1 MTEPAGIE
9 PFYGAAIHHLRWW
22 VYRWGQR
29 KLAKKAGVSAASISN
44 YERGKVVPS
53 PAVRAKIAA
62 AFRVSLAG
70 LDRLAAAIQSGMI
83 GLLPENGDGIEA
95 MALEV
100 AAGLGDDCR
109 RESLPLILRF
119 LSSEGAEPQAGPE
132 DVNALAPVL
141 ARIDGPGLRDLAAVE
156 PGLKSWAFVKL
167 VGEESV
173 RAAADDAK
181 RARDLADVALWLA
194 EQVEGEDGPRSRICA
209 WAWAGNARRV
219 GSDHDGAEDAFARSA
234 QLRQEEETGGRPAL
248 PERWRLFDLEA
259 SLRIDLRQYPEALHL
274 LDQATLEAPLSGV
287 MRARF
292 LNQKARILELLEDPE
307 GAIGVLRQAEVLAGL
322 EADPHLLRGLRFNL
336 MKNLTAAGRA
346 AEAEAMLSDLRAL
359 TAQIGNGLDTVRLRW
374 LEGAIDA
381 GLGRIDQAI
390 EALSWVRAAF
400 AKDGIRYD
408 EALASLELAGL
419 YLEQGR
425 TADVKRLVVTMAPVF
440 QAKGVHEEAK
450 KALALFRR
458 AVEMETVT
466 VELVRRVVVYLRR
479 AQCDP
484 KLRFEEAA

>member
-1 MTEPAGIE
+1 MIEPAGIE
-9 PFYGAAIHHLRWW
+9 EFYGAAILQLRSWF
-22 VYRWGQR
+22 YRWGQR

-62 AFRVSLAG
+62 AFKVSLSG
-70 LDRLAAAIQSGMI
+70 LDRLAAAIQSGMT
-83 GLLPENGDGIEA
+83 GLLPEGGDGVEA

-100 AAGLGDDCR
+100 AADLGDDFR
-109 RESLPLILRF
+109 RQSLSLILRF
-119 LSSEGAEPQAGPE
+119 LSSEGAEPRAGTE
-132 DVNALAPVL
+132 DVTALAPVL
-141 ARIDGPGLRDLAAVE
+141 RRIDGPGLRGLAAVE

-173 RAAADDAK
+173 RAASDDAK
-181 RARDLADVALWLA
+181 RARELADIALWLA
-194 EQVEGEDGPRSRICA
+194 DQVPGEDGPRSRIFA
-209 WAWAGNARRV
+209 WAFVGNVQRV
-219 GSDHDGAEDAFARSA
+219 CSDDGAEEAFARSA
-234 QLRQEEETGGRPAL
+234 QLRHEEEAGDRPAL

-259 SLRIDLRQYPEALHL
+259 SLRIGLRQYSKALSL
-274 LDQATLEAPLSGV
+274 LGQAAREAPPSGAIQARLLS
-287 MRARF
+287 
-292 LNQKARILELLEDPE
+292 QKACILELMADPE
-307 GAIGVLRQAEVLAGL
+307 GAIAELQQGMALAGS
-322 EADPHLLRGLRFNL
+322 EAEPRLLCILHFNL
-336 MKNLTAAGRA
+336 MKNLAAAGRA
-346 AEAEAMLSDLRAL
+346 AEAEAMLPDLQAL

-374 LEGAIDA
+374 LEGAIHA
-381 GLGRIDQAI
+381 GLDRLDPAI
-390 EALSWVRAAF
+390 EALSEVRAAF

-425 TADVKRLVVTMAPVF
+425 TADVKKLVVEMAPVF

>member
-9 PFYGAAIHHLRWW
+9 EFYGAAILQLRWR

-29 KLAKKAGVSAASISN
+29 KLAKKVGVSAASISN

-53 PAVRAKIAA
+53 PAVRAKLAA
-62 AFRVSLAG
+62 AFKVSLAG

-83 GLLPENGDGIEA
+83 GLLPEGEDGVET

-100 AAGLGDDCR
+100 AADLGDDFR
-109 RESLPLILRF
+109 RESLSLILRF

-141 ARIDGPGLRDLAAVE
+141 FRIDGPGLRDLAAAE

-181 RARDLADVALWLA
+181 RARELADVALWLA
-194 EQVEGEDGPRSRICA
+194 EQVEGEDGPRSRIFA
-209 WAWAGNARRV
+209 WAWAGNVRRV
-219 GSDHDGAEDAFARSA
+219 GSDHEGAEQAFARSA
-234 QLRQEEETGGRPAL
+234 QLRQEEEPGDRPEL
-248 PERWRLFDLEA
+248 PDLWHLFDLEA
-259 SLRIDLRQYPEALHL
+259 SLRIDLRQYSEALRL
-274 LDQATLEAPLSGV
+274 LGQAAREAPPS
-287 MRARF
+287 
-292 LNQKARILELLEDPE
+292 
-307 GAIGVLRQAEVLAGL
+307 GAIQARLLSQIAHLHELMDDSKGAITVLRQATALIELDA
-322 EADPHLLRGLRFNL
+322 EPHLLWMLQFNL
-336 MKNLTAAGRA
+336 MRSLAQADRA
-346 AEAEAMLSDLRAL
+346 AEAEALLPELRL
-359 TAQIGNGLDTVRLRW
+359 LQKQVGNGLNQLRLRW
-374 LEGAIDA
+374 LEGTIHA
-381 GLGRIDQAI
+381 GLGRIDPAI
-390 EALSWVRAAF
+390 EAISEVRAAF

-425 TADVKRLVVTMAPVF
+425 TADVKKLVVEMAPVF

-458 AVEMETVT
+458 AVERETVT

-479 AQCDP
+479 AQGDP
-484 KLRFEEAA
+484 KLRFEEAT